1 MEHFNQWLARRK
13 LDNKE
18 VKSRYAQSLHSH
30 FTNAGDTRQL
40 WQGFNSLTD
49 YKPHSSWATT
59 TDPTLPDVLNSFFA
73 RFEAGNTTQP
83 QRLLTPPC
91 EQTLQVSAAGVENAL
106 ASINPHKTEGP
117 DNIPG
122 RVLKLCS
129 VQLKDAVADIF
140 NVSLSKAVVPGCLKK
155 ATMIPVPKNHNPAGP
170 NDYRPVALTPVL
182 MKSFLQLVMQHLKS
196 CLPANLDPL
205 QFAYKANRS
214 TEDAL
219 TTTLHSILSHLEGRN
234 TYARVLFIDFS
245 SAFNAIIPQQLV
257 ERLRSLNVGT
267 SICDCIPQLP
277 HTAATGSKDGQKN
290 IQLHHCE
297 FPLKVAF

>member
-30 FTNAGDTRQL
+30 FTNVGDTRQL

-73 RFEAGNTTQP
+73 RFEAGNTTLP

-91 EQTLQVSAAGVENAL
+91 EQTLQVSAAGVEKAL

-122 RVLKLCS
+122 RVLKLFCAT
-129 VQLKDAVADIF
+129 K
-140 NVSLSKAVVPGCLKK
+140 GC
-155 ATMIPVPKNHNPAGP
+155 
-170 NDYRPVALTPVL
+170 R
-182 MKSFLQLVMQHLKS
+182 SRHL
-196 CLPANLDPL
+196 
-205 QFAYKANRS
+205 
-214 TEDAL
+214 
-219 TTTLHSILSHLEGRN
+219 
-234 TYARVLFIDFS
+234 
-245 SAFNAIIPQQLV
+245 
-257 ERLRSLNVGT
+257 
-267 SICDCIPQLP
+267 
-277 HTAATGSKDGQKN
+277 
-290 IQLHHCE
+290 
-297 FPLKVAF
+297 